1 MKKYICILL
10 ILLCLGLAVANL
22 LALLGAVPNRS
33 GNPLLVVSGVLLCW
47 YPLTQLKRLHK

>member
-10 ILLCLGLAVANL
+10 ILFCLGLAVANL

-33 GNPLLVVSGVLLCW
+33 GNPLLVVSSVLLCW

>member
-10 ILLCLGLAVANL
+10 TLFCLGLAVANL
-22 LALLGAVPNRS
+22 LALLGVFPNRS

>member
-10 ILLCLGLAVANL
+10 ILVCLGLAVANL
-22 LALLGAVPNRS
+22 LALLGVFPNRS

-47 YPLTQLKRLHK
+47 YPHTQLKRLHK